1 MRNIF
6 AVIFIIIAVLFH
18 CALLPGHIFLLREGI
33 LMGYKILTP
42 HGFFEVLQQLSYGD
56 MIIAGILVIIL
67 VVVGFKVVYDIA
79 DREGF
84 I

>member
-1 MRNIF
+1 
-6 AVIFIIIAVLFH
+6 
-18 CALLPGHIFLLREGI
+18 
-33 LMGYKILTP
+33 MGYKIFTP

-67 VVVGFKVVYDIA
+67 VVLGIKVVYDIA